1 MFNSMIYECIE
12 KLIKNVPTNKPII
25 LLDIVLDGG
34 LFNGSYLAGALCFL
48 KEMEKKKLVQVERIS
63 GTSIGSFVA
72 FLYVI
77 DALDMI
83 IPLYNILSN
92 EIKITH
98 NLNIITKIKTLLE
111 GKISSNVCDLVQ
123 KRLYISYYNLIKCK
137 KIVKHKYKNID
148 DVLQTIIK
156 SCFIPFVIDGN
167 LLYKNKYIDGFNPY
181 FFKAI
186 KNKKIL
192 YLDLCGYDKVFHIFN
207 IKNEKSNYHRL
218 LSGLLDIHNFYIK
231 QSSTSMCSYVDEWTI
246 INKIT
251 HNIKWLIEKI
261 IVYLLYIII
270 NIKQLLPF
278 SIKST
283 IFSRIISIT
292 SFDIFTICLDHY
304 CL

>member
-1 MFNSMIYECIE
+1 MIHECIE
-12 KLIKNVPTNKPII
+12 KLIDNIPITMKNETPVR
-25 LLDIVLDGG
+25 LDIVLDGG
-34 LFNGSYLAGALCFL
+34 VFNGSYLAGALCFL
-48 KEMEKKKLVQVERIS
+48 KEMEKKNLVQVERIS
-63 GTSIGSFVA
+63 GVSIGSFIA

-83 IPLYNILSN
+83 IPLYNIVSN
-92 EIKITH
+92 EIKTNH

-123 KRLYISYYNLIKCK
+123 KRLYISYYNLHKCK
-137 KIVKHKYKNID
+137 KIVKNKYKNID
-148 DVLQTIIK
+148 DVLQAIIK

-167 LLYKNKYIDGFNPY
+167 LLYKNKYIDGINPY

-186 KNKKIL
+186 KHKKIL
-192 YLDLCGYDKVFHIFN
+192 YLDLWGYDKVFNIFN
-207 IKNEKSNYHRL
+207 IKNEKSNYHRV
-218 LSGLLDIHNFYIK
+218 LSGSLDIHNFYIK
-231 QSSTSMCSYVDEWTI
+231 QSSTSMCSYVDDWTI

-251 HNIKWLIEKI
+251 YNIKLLIEKL

-283 IFSRIISIT
+283 IFSKIISIT

>member
-1 MFNSMIYECIE
+1 MIHECIE
-12 KLIKNVPTNKPII
+12 KLIKNVPTNETI
-25 LLDIVLDGG
+25 LIDVVVDGG

-48 KEMEKKKLVQVERIS
+48 KEMEKKNLVQVERIS
-63 GTSIGSFVA
+63 GASIGSFIA
-72 FLYVI
+72 FLYLI

-83 IPLYNILSN
+83 IPLYNIIST
-92 EIKITH
+92 EIKINH
-98 NLNIITKIKTLLE
+98 NLNIITKIKILLE
-111 GKISSNVCDLVQ
+111 GKISTNVCSLLQ
-123 KRLYISYYNLIKCK
+123 KRLYISYYNLLKCK

-148 DVLQTIIK
+148 DILQTIIK
-156 SCFIPFVIDGN
+156 SCYIPFLIDGN

-181 FFKAI
+181 FFKAM

-207 IKNEKSNYHRL
+207 IKNEKSNYHRV
-218 LSGLLDIHNFYIK
+218 LSGLLDIHNFFIK

-246 INKIT
+246 INTIT
-251 HNIKWLIEKI
+251 YNIKLLIEKI
-261 IVYLLYIII
+261 IVYLFYIIVNI
-270 NIKQLLPF
+270 NHALPF

-283 IFSRIISIT
+283 IFSKIISIT